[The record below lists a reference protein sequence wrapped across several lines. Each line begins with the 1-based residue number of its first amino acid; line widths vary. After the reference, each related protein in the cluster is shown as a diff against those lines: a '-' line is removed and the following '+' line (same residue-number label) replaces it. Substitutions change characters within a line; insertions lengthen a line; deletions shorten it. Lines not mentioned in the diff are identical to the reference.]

1 MSDILN
7 KYKKI
12 LKVEL
17 EDLEMD
23 IRALVGL
30 YEKRRTERK
39 ITNYVFLEN
48 ISLIQH
54 EVSCLKMFLLD
65 LNGVDL
71 TRFKDLQEM
80 VGEIKERFRKR
91 SRECSFPDAVC
102 NMVER
107 KIEKASRYV
116 MES

>member
-1 MSDILN
+1 MSNILN

-12 LKVEL
+12 LKIEL

-23 IRALVGL
+23 IGALAEL
-30 YEKRRTERK
+30 YEKRRTERE

-54 EVSCLKMFLLD
+54 EVSCLKLFLRE

-71 TRFKDLQEM
+71 ARFQDLQEM
-80 VGEIKERFRKR
+80 VGDIQEKFRKR
-91 SRECSFPDAVC
+91 SRECSFPDAIC
-102 NMVER
+102 RMVER